1 MTVEIAGMSVVTPIA
16 IGIEA
21 FSEALK
27 RGHSNFSVHEESL
40 EDQTFQFP
48 IGKVE
53 DFDLKTMVKELS
65 LPEEIIKKARR
76 VRNVSRGAAF
86 GVYSALDAW
95 ANAQLHESE
104 VDPLKVAIVA
114 CGNNFQCGNQREVQE
129 KYRKKLKLL
138 NINYGMNFL
147 DTDLIGITSELL
159 NTKGEGY
166 TIGAASASG
175 NMGLVQGS
183 RLIESGDYD
192 VVIVIAPMMEMSIYE
207 YVGFTEMSA
216 MSTLKEDKEVS
227 EICRPFD
234 KEHSGFV
241 FGENA
246 GCIILES
253 SEHSKKRNGKSW
265 GQIKGTGVVL
275 DGNRNPNPS
284 MEGESAAMN
293 KALQKAGIAS
303 SEIDYVNMHGSSS
316 PLGDRTEIEAAQ
328 SVGLKNAWAN
338 STKSLIGHG
347 VVAAGLVEA
356 VASTIQLN
364 EGFVHASNNL
374 DDPID
379 SNMKWAVKQEECP
392 ELKWAITNS
401 YGFGGINTSLVIKKN
416 EN

>member
-1 MTVEIAGMSVVTPIA
+1 M
-16 IGIEA
+16 
-21 FSEALK
+21 
-27 RGHSNFSVHEESL
+27 
-40 EDQTFQFP
+40 
-48 IGKVE
+48 
-53 DFDLKTMVKELS
+53 
-65 LPEEIIKKARR
+65 
-76 VRNVSRGAAF
+76 
-86 GVYSALDAW
+86 
-95 ANAQLHESE
+95 
-104 VDPLKVAIVA
+104 KVAIVA
-114 CGNNFQCGNQREVQE
+114 CGNNFQSGNQMGLQE

-138 NINYGMNFL
+138 NVNYGMNFL

-175 NMGLVQGS
+175 NMGLVQGA

-216 MSTLKEDKEVS
+216 MSTLKEDKKAS
-227 EICRPFD
+227 AICRPFD
-234 KEHSGFV
+234 KDHSGFV

-246 GCIILES
+246 GCIVLES
-253 SEHSKKRNGKSW
+253 SEHLNKRSAKSW
-265 GQIKGTGVVL
+265 GQIKGAGVVL

-293 KALQKAGIAS
+293 KALRKAGVPS

-316 PLGDRTEIEAAQ
+316 PLGDRTEVEATQ
-328 SVGLKNAWAN
+328 HVGLNNAWAN

-374 DDPID
+374 DDPI
-379 SNMKWAVKQEECP
+379 MFP
-392 ELKWAITNS
+392 TR
-401 YGFGGINTSLVIKKN
+401 
-416 EN
+416 

>member
-1 MTVEIAGMSVVTPIA
+1 MG
-16 IGIEA
+16 
-21 FSEALK
+21 L
-27 RGHSNFSVHEESL
+27 
-40 EDQTFQFP
+40 
-48 IGKVE
+48 
-53 DFDLKTMVKELS
+53 
-65 LPEEIIKKARR
+65 
-76 VRNVSRGAAF
+76 
-86 GVYSALDAW
+86 
-95 ANAQLHESE
+95 
-104 VDPLKVAIVA
+104 
-114 CGNNFQCGNQREVQE
+114 QE
-129 KYRKKLKLL
+129 KYRNKLKHL
-138 NINYGMNFL
+138 NINYGLNFL

-175 NMGLVQGS
+175 NMGLVQGA

-216 MSTLKEDKEVS
+216 MSTLKEDKNVS
-227 EICRPFD
+227 AICRPFD
-234 KEHSGFV
+234 KDHSGFV

-246 GCIILES
+246 GCIVLES
-253 SEHSKKRNGKSW
+253 SEHLGKRNAKSW

-293 KALQKAGIAS
+293 KALQKAGISS

-316 PLGDRTEIEAAQ
+316 PLGDRTEVEAAQ
-328 SVGLKNAWAN
+328 NVGLTNAWAN

-374 DDPID
+374 ENPID
-379 SNMKWAVKQEECP
+379 SEMKWAVKQEECP